1 MNENEKNVDEIRR
14 DIEDTRE
21 RISTEIEAIEDK
33 LTPAHAKEVVMD
45 KVSETRHRV
54 ADRIEDAAMTVKSG
68 ASRIRR
74 DFGSA
79 VRANP
84 VPVALVGIGTGWL
97 LWEVFR
103 PMKRELEAEPLFD
116 LDVDVDTP
124 IVDEHESLEASVG
137 TTDGHRTA
145 EHRTRLSGTKERVV
159 GLAQEVRGRASGAR
173 ERASHLA
180 YDAKD
185 RASHVASDAKE
196 RAAQL
201 AHDAKDRT
209 REVAQRG
216 RHRVRRTREMA
227 VSTYRENPLVFASIA
242 LATGVG
248 VAMMLPGT
256 DREDRVFGPARDRVM
271 SRAKQM
277 AEKAR
282 DIAVESVREGTTAAR
297 QTVKREIEESQVAP

>member
-14 DIEDTRE
+14 DIEDTRH
-21 RISTEIEAIEDK
+21 RISTEIEAIEDR

-45 KVSETRHRV
+45 KVSETGHRV
-54 ADRIEDAAMTVKSG
+54 ADRIEDTAMTVKSG
-68 ASRIRR
+68 ASRIRS

-124 IVDEHESLEASVG
+124 IVDEHEGAEASVG
-137 TTDGHRTA
+137 TTDGHRTS
-145 EHRTRLSGTKERVV
+145 EHRASFGERMV
-159 GLAQEVRGRASGAR
+159 GLAQGARGRAAGAA
-173 ERASHLA
+173 ERASDLA
-180 YDAKD
+180 Y
-185 RASHVASDAKE
+185 DAKE

-201 AHDAKDRT
+201 AHGAKDRS

-256 DREDRVFGPARDRVM
+256 DREDRVFGPARDRM
-271 SRAKQM
+271 LSRAKQM

-282 DIAVESVREGTTAAR
+282 DIAVESVREGTSAAR
-297 QTVKREIEESQVAP
+297 QTAKREIEESHVRP